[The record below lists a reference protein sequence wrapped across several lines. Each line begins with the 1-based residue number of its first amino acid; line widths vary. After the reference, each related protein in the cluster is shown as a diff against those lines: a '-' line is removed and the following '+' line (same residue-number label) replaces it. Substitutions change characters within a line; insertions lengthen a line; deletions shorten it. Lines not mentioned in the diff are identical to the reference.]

1 MEIKLIPFFKSCSIF
16 KDVVLIENEGML
28 FMLIRYKKS
37 FEKIAMGLLSFMP
50 SEKDV
55 KHLMETIHSYEDKDN
70 WHLFLKKKDE
80 EYIGIVGLI
89 EEESVA
95 TIQHI
100 TVVPSYRGEGV
111 AITML
116 KELLN
121 TGQFKEIHASEDT
134 KTFIEKCLPIVEE
147 VDDSK

>member
-1 MEIKLIPFFKSCSIF
+1 LIPFFKSCSIF

-55 KHLMETIHSYEDKDN
+55 KHLMETIHSYEEKDN
-70 WHLFLKKKDE
+70 WHLYLWKKDE
-80 EYIGIVGLI
+80 EYIGIVGVV
-89 EEESVA
+89 EENSVA
-95 TIQHI
+95 SVQHI

-111 AITML
+111 ARKML
-116 KELLN
+116 KELLA
-121 TGQFKEIHASEDT
+121 TGQFKELNPSEAT
-134 KTFIEKCLPIVEE
+134 KPFIIKCLPIVEE
-147 VDDSK
+147 ADDSK